1 MKHHEEKNNNR
12 KCDVEGDQFTDS
24 ANGQPLN
31 FLKITYLVGKMKFKL
46 FFHGPLAE

>member
-1 MKHHEEKNNNR
+1 MRNKNNNR

-31 FLKITYLVGKMKFKL
+31 FFGDSMLKDAKQMEN
-46 FFHGPLAE
+46 HSP